1 MNEIFTSTT
10 LDDAVFLG
18 TKVLEEIIAL
28 DALCVWVTFVDEL
41 ASLSESTVSMVAAVV
56 PENPA
61 VRTYKVVRRPADGL
75 SYAVAIA
82 EKYRLT
88 YQALRERVAR

>member
-1 MNEIFTSTT
+1 
-10 LDDAVFLG
+10 
-18 TKVLEEIIAL
+18 
-28 DALCVWVTFVDEL
+28 VTFVDEL